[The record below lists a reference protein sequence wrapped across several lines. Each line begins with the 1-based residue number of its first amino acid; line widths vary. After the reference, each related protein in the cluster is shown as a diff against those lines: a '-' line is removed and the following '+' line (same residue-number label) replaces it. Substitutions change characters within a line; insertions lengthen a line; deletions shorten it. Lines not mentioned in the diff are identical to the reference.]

1 MLADCLPNVVDLQD
15 FYYQF
20 TDTILIKTSP
30 ILDLHAG
37 LLELKMYQKFTLLL
51 WIMK

>member
-20 TDTILIKTSP
+20 TNTILIKTSP
-30 ILDLHAG
+30 I
-37 LLELKMYQKFTLLL
+37 FRSSC
-51 WIMK
+51 WIIGIKNVSEIHIVAVDNE